1 MENSNPDEEIN
12 GCNDECTD
20 QTPPVSNNE
29 EEEKQQRKKVSLQ
42 KKKKK
47 KKPKNLKL
55 IKENKS
61 DYAETMVS
69 YFFVCFT
76 E

>member
-29 EEEKQQRKKVSLQ
+29 EEKEKQQRKVSLQ

-47 KKPKNLKL
+47 KKKPKNHKL
-55 IKENKS
+55 TKENKS

-69 YFFVCFT
+69 YFLFFLF
-76 E
+76 